1 MTNISDISLVTNVL
15 QPQEPA
21 RRVGEVASEVRAGST
36 NEIQQQKEVLEKME
50 HKEREVRGLVFSW
63 KTHAEAGF

>member
-1 MTNISDISLVTNVL
+1 MTNKSEISLVTNVL

-21 RRVGEVASEVRAGST
+21 RRVGEVAAEVRAGST
-36 NEIQQQKEVLEKME
+36 NEIQQHKEVLEKME
-50 HKEREVRGLVFSW
+50 HEEREVRGLVFSW

>member
-1 MTNISDISLVTNVL
+1 MTNTSDISLVTNVL
-15 QPQEPA
+15 QPHEPA

-36 NEIQQQKEVLEKME
+36 NEIQQHKEILEKME
-50 HKEREVRGLVFSW
+50 HEEREVRGLVCSG